1 MGRHCHLEYQLTH
14 ETVPTSHCLSDLS
27 LPKCHNTNRPELRAT
42 VATLL
47 TRALWPF
54 QTVLFE
60 RLHFLL
66 TLCQYHRKP
75 PAIAG
80 YQGNSFPVIP
90 ALPSVNSSF
99 SADACLTGWASSPPR
114 RPGSLHVSACFSQVW
129 KPAAGHSRQRQLTKS
144 LRKRVF
150 HPAKGVL
157 CQGKVVE
164 PFWIAPAR
172 WEMSLCSGWN
182 LPHMILLCDLME
194 HYALGFVY
202 LKWQLKL

>member
-27 LPKCHNTNRPELRAT
+27 LPKCHNTNRLELRAT

-99 SADACLTGWASSPPR
+99 SADACLTGW
-114 RPGSLHVSACFSQVW
+114 GFFT
-129 KPAAGHSRQRQLTKS
+129 PAAARLTARFCLLLSGLKTGSRTFQTKTTHKIAS
-144 LRKRVF
+144 EASF
-150 HPAKGVL
+150 SSSKGSPL
-157 CQGKVVE
+157 S
-164 PFWIAPAR
+164 R
-172 WEMSLCSGWN
+172 
-182 LPHMILLCDLME
+182 
-194 HYALGFVY
+194 
-202 LKWQLKL
+202 

>member
-27 LPKCHNTNRPELRAT
+27 LPKCHNTNQPELPKCHNTNRPELRAT
-42 VATLL
+42 VETLL
-47 TRALWPF
+47 ARALWPF

-99 SADACLTGWASSPPR
+99 SVDACLTGWGFFTPAAAR
-114 RPGSLHVSACFSQVW
+114 LTACFCLLLSGL
-129 KPAAGHSRQRQLTKS
+129 KTGSRTFQTKTNHKIAS
-144 LRKRVF
+144 EVSF
-150 HPAKGVL
+150 SSSKGSPL
-157 CQGKVVE
+157 S
-164 PFWIAPAR
+164 R
-172 WEMSLCSGWN
+172 
-182 LPHMILLCDLME
+182 
-194 HYALGFVY
+194 
-202 LKWQLKL
+202 